1 MSRLRGTFESLVSAP
16 DAQTAIDIASEAVPK
31 GSALTSSEAKD
42 VSGEFGKDSW
52 LVTIKFKRPEPEGEF
67 EA

>member
-16 DAQTAIDIASEAVPK
+16 DAQAAIDIAAEAVPK
-31 GSALTSSEAKD
+31 GADLTSSEAVD
-42 VSGEFGKDSW
+42 VSAQFGKDSW
-52 LVTIKFKRPEPEGEF
+52 LVTIKFKRKAPEGEF